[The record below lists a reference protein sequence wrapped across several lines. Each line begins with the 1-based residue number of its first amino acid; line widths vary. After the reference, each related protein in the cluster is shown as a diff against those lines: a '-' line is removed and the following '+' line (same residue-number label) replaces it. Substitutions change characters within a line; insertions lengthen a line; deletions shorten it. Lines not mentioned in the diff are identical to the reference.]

1 MCFSGVTPRKIL
13 KSSTKAVLANG
24 IPARLWLR
32 WKPARWIRSGALAWR
47 RIIPKPTT
55 QLNGGAITY

>member
-1 MCFSGVTPRKIL
+1 MCFSGVTPRKTL

-32 WKPARWIRSGALAWR
+32 WKPAHHLGHRFS
-47 RIIPKPTT
+47 TE
-55 QLNGGAITY
+55 